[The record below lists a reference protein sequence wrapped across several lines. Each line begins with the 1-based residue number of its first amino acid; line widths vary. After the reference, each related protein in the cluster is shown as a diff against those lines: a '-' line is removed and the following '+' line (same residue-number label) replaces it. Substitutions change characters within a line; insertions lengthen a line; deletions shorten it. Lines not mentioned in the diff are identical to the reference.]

1 MASDA
6 SSDDTYR
13 EFRSDVERAD
23 REFARVR
30 DLPPY
35 IRGPH
40 HLVYQSKVFKAYT
53 DLWKFQ
59 QSHRRELVASGLRR
73 WEIGELASRIGQ
85 LYYGQYMR
93 TGEWRFLLGA
103 YVFYEAILER
113 GYFEK
118 SEGKM
123 QDPGLRFKELR
134 FVARFLVVALLVNR
148 AEAVKVLAERL
159 KSLVDESK
167 AAYPETSF
175 KEWKQILHE
184 LNRFLKADKEFENS
198 RSLRYNLSFDSYPN
212 SIPLIAPFYSKRV
225 LRLRD
230 AILTS
235 YHRNEIKFTE
245 LTIDTFRMLQC
256 LEYEPSGSQPS
267 SATKQPAE
275 NGALTDYS
283 GVASGLIDIS
293 LASDLADPSM
303 PVNPRKAVIYHP
315 TVSHVIS
322 VIASVCE
329 ELPSDSVLLLYISAS
344 GDHSFGHKKIDNPW
358 ARKDTKPDT
367 HACSGSPVWLGPR
380 GNGGLNYLF
389 PEDLVP
395 FTRSPLFLIVDSE
408 NSHAFKVIHGAER
421 GEPAA
426 MLLSPSVSPSDLT
439 SSGSLFTYFLTAPLQ
454 AFCHLVGLSSEFY
467 ASISSEVEQ
476 LLSSSLADIEEALCA
491 SKGMDRVWAQV
502 LPDPFL
508 RRLILRFIFCRGVLL
523 NYSKEKDSAHLPVC
537 VPSLPE
543 VVSPTSVRNHVF
555 LLADKLGVVERFPS
569 FR

>member
-167 AAYPETSF
+167 AAYP
-175 KEWKQILHE
+175 
-184 LNRFLKADKEFENS
+184 
-198 RSLRYNLSFDSYPN
+198 
-212 SIPLIAPFYSKRV
+212 
-225 LRLRD
+225 
-230 AILTS
+230 
-235 YHRNEIKFTE
+235 
-245 LTIDTFRMLQC
+245 
-256 LEYEPSGSQPS
+256 
-267 SATKQPAE
+267 
-275 NGALTDYS
+275 
-283 GVASGLIDIS
+283 
-293 LASDLADPSM
+293 
-303 PVNPRKAVIYHP
+303 VN
-315 TVSHVIS
+315 
-322 VIASVCE
+322 
-329 ELPSDSVLLLYISAS
+329 
-344 GDHSFGHKKIDNPW
+344 
-358 ARKDTKPDT
+358 
-367 HACSGSPVWLGPR
+367 
-380 GNGGLNYLF
+380 
-389 PEDLVP
+389 
-395 FTRSPLFLIVDSE
+395 
-408 NSHAFKVIHGAER
+408 
-421 GEPAA
+421 
-426 MLLSPSVSPSDLT
+426 
-439 SSGSLFTYFLTAPLQ
+439 
-454 AFCHLVGLSSEFY
+454 
-467 ASISSEVEQ
+467 
-476 LLSSSLADIEEALCA
+476 
-491 SKGMDRVWAQV
+491 
-502 LPDPFL
+502 
-508 RRLILRFIFCRGVLL
+508 
-523 NYSKEKDSAHLPVC
+523 
-537 VPSLPE
+537 
-543 VVSPTSVRNHVF
+543 
-555 LLADKLGVVERFPS
+555 
-569 FR
+569 